1 MINSGSNKSSLKG
14 ILKSS
19 FVKTSNKSNDL
30 VLPIKNQLKALKR
43 ERSEI
48 LTKYNSLLSGLKD
61 SEIIEGLKQNR
72 TIELEGIKNDLISIN
87 LQIVKKEI
95 NLRKILKSEDVALS
109 VVSTRKTLLG
119 DVAGKLLLGI
129 VLQNQLHI
137 NSK

>member
-1 MINSGSNKSSLKG
+1 LINSGSNKSSLKG